1 MRTLAIAALQTS
13 PVPYDLEATW
23 QRYADQVRATRS
35 LFPHVQLIVV
45 PELLLAAE
53 GPLLGPT
60 PEGWMER
67 TAEPIPG
74 PTTDRVCAL
83 ARETGL
89 WLVPGSLFERG
100 KGGRVYNTAVAVS
113 PEGEVVA
120 RYRKVFPWQPYE
132 KTAPGDEF
140 TVFDL
145 PGAGRIGLAICYDG
159 SFPETVRQLAWL
171 GAEIILQPTLTTT
184 RDREME
190 LVCARA
196 NAWTNQVY
204 VVNANASDPA
214 GVGSSAIVDPEG
226 IVRQQAGTGEEILV
240 DVLDLDTVTR
250 VREQGSAGLNR
261 PWAQL
266 ARYGERIH
274 LPMYGGAFRTPEWA
288 EKRISGQGGTS
299 GSPR

>member
-1 MRTLAIAALQTS
+1 MRTLAVAALQTS
-13 PVPYDLEATW
+13 PVPYDLETTW

-35 LFPHVQLIVV
+35 LFPHVGLVVV

-53 GPLLGPT
+53 GPMLGPS
-60 PEGWMER
+60 PEDWMER

-89 WLVPGSLFERG
+89 WLIPGSLFERAED
-100 KGGRVYNTAVAVS
+100 GRIFNTAVAVS
-113 PEGEVVA
+113 PEGEIVA
-120 RYRKVFPWQPYE
+120 RYRKIFPWQPYE
-132 KTAPGDEF
+132 RTVPGNEF
-140 TVFDL
+140 TVFDI
-145 PGAGRIGLAICYDG
+145 PGTGRIGLAICYDG

-171 GAEIILQPTLTTT
+171 GAEIVVQPTLTTT

-204 VVNANASDPA
+204 VLNVNAADPA
-214 GVGSSAIVDPEG
+214 GVGGSAIVDPEG
-226 IVRQQAGTGEEILV
+226 IVRQQAGGGEEILV

-250 VREQGSAGLNR
+250 VREHGSAGLNR
-261 PWAQL
+261 PWSQL
-266 ARYGERIH
+266 ARYGEGIH
-274 LPMYGGAFRTPEWA
+274 LPMYGGTFRTPEWA
-288 EKRISGQGGTS
+288 DR
-299 GSPR
+299 PA

>member
-1 MRTLAIAALQTS
+1 MRTLAVAALQTS
-13 PVPYDLEATW
+13 PVPYDLETTW

-35 LFPHVQLIVV
+35 LFPHVGLVVV

-53 GPLLGPT
+53 GPMLGPS
-60 PEGWMER
+60 PEDWMER

-89 WLVPGSLFERG
+89 WLIPGSLFERAED
-100 KGGRVYNTAVAVS
+100 GRIFNTAVAVS
-113 PEGEVVA
+113 PEGEIVA
-120 RYRKVFPWQPYE
+120 RYRKIFPWQPYE
-132 KTAPGDEF
+132 RTAPGNEF
-140 TVFDL
+140 TVFDI
-145 PGAGRIGLAICYDG
+145 PGTGRIGLAICYDG

-171 GAEIILQPTLTTT
+171 GAEIVVQPTLTTT

-204 VVNANASDPA
+204 VLNVNAADPA
-214 GVGSSAIVDPEG
+214 GVGGSAIVDPEG
-226 IVRQQAGTGEEILV
+226 IVRQQAGGGEEILV

-250 VREQGSAGLNR
+250 VREHGSAGLNR
-261 PWAQL
+261 PWSQL
-266 ARYGERIH
+266 ARYGEGIH
-274 LPMYGGAFRTPEWA
+274 LPMYGGTFRTPEWA
-288 EKRISGQGGTS
+288 DR
-299 GSPR
+299 PA

>member
-1 MRTLAIAALQTS
+1 MRTLAVAALQTA

-35 LFPHVQLIVV
+35 HFPHVQLVVV

-53 GPLLGPT
+53 GPLLGSAPA
-60 PEGWMER
+60 GWMEK
-67 TAEPIPG
+67 TAESVPG

-89 WLVPGSLFERG
+89 WLVPGTVYERADD
-100 KGGRVYNTAVAVS
+100 GRVHNTAVAVS
-113 PEGEVVA
+113 PEGEIVA

-132 KTAPGDEF
+132 RTAPGQEF
-140 TVFDL
+140 TVFEV
-145 PGAGRIGLAICYDG
+145 PGVGRIGLAICYDG

-171 GAEIILQPTLTTT
+171 GAEIVVQPTLTTT

-204 VVNANASDPA
+204 VVNVNAADPA
-214 GVGSSAIVDPEG
+214 GVGTSAIVDPEG
-226 IVRQQAGTGEEILV
+226 IVRQQAGTGEEVLV

-250 VREQGSAGLNR
+250 VRRYGSAGLNR

-266 ARYGERIH
+266 ARHGGDIP
-274 LPMYGGAFRTPEWA
+274 LPMYGGTFRTPHWLTDA
-288 EKRISGQGGTS
+288 
-299 GSPR
+299 P